1 MWEYAFEPEIIKPQL
16 NGHPE
21 SIEGRIIFEY
31 RYK

>member
-21 SIEGRIIFEY
+21 SIEGKIIYEY
-31 RYK
+31 S